1 MLQLIELMLELW
13 HISSEDKLDPA
24 APPHE
29 AGLLHLISLIVQHQR
44 NLRPYWYFNST
55 LGRPARLYRL
65 VLHEGASSL
74 ECCLADL
81 QAYESPAHG
90 N

>member
-1 MLQLIELMLELW
+1 MLRLIELMSMLW
-13 HISSEDKLDPA
+13 HISSEDQSDPA

-29 AGLLHLISLIVQHQR
+29 AGLLHLISLIVQHQLS
-44 NLRPYWYFNST
+44 LRPYWYFDST

-74 ECCLADL
+74 GFLADL
-81 QAYESPAHG
+81 QAYESAAHG